1 MRIDKFLNTSNIV
14 KKRAVAQDLIEHKLV
29 SVNGII
35 VKSSKEVKVNDII
48 EITFLEYSKKYKI
61 LAIPTTKNIPK
72 NAKHLFFEEIN
83 N

>member
-1 MRIDKFLNTSNIV
+1 MRIDKFLDTTNIV

-29 SVNGII
+29 SINNVI
-35 VKSSKEVKVNDII
+35 VKSSREVKVGDII

-72 NAKHLFFEEIN
+72 NTKSLFVEEIF
-83 N
+83 